1 MQRNDVLW
9 GSNFN
14 LQNNMIK
21 LKTVQRPNPSD
32 ASANRKFYVS
42 AKNAGEITLEE
53 MSENISDRCTL
64 TDTDVLAALS
74 ALQREMT
81 KNLMNGKIV
90 RFGTFGSF
98 QLSLNSSGVE
108 KVDDASLHQVKGVRV
123 RFRPGTRIQ
132 ENLRNLKYTMV
143 AE

>member
-1 MQRNDVLW
+1 
-9 GSNFN
+9 
-14 LQNNMIK
+14 MIK
-21 LKTVQRPNPSD
+21 LKTIQRPNPKD
-32 ASANRKFYVS
+32 LTAERKYYVS
-42 AKNAGEITLEE
+42 AKNEGEISLEE

-64 TDTDVLAALS
+64 TETDVLAALS

-81 KNLMNGKIV
+81 KNMMAGKIV

-98 QLSLNSSGVE
+98 QLTLNSRGVE
-108 KVDDASLHQVKGVRV
+108 KITDASQSQVKGVRV

-132 ENLRNLKYTMV
+132 ENLRNLKYTLT

>member
-1 MQRNDVLW
+1 
-9 GSNFN
+9 
-14 LQNNMIK
+14 MIK
-21 LKTVQRPNPSD
+21 LKTVQRPNPKD
-32 ASANRKFYVS
+32 VTAERKYYVS

-81 KNLMNGKIV
+81 KNLMDGRIV

-108 KVDDASLHQVKGVRV
+108 NVDDASQHQVKGVRV

-132 ENLRNLKYTMV
+132 DNLRNLKYTLI

>member
-1 MQRNDVLW
+1 
-9 GSNFN
+9 
-14 LQNNMIK
+14 MIK

>member
-1 MQRNDVLW
+1 
-9 GSNFN
+9 
-14 LQNNMIK
+14 MIK
-21 LKTVQRPNPSD
+21 LKTIQRPNTKD
-32 ASANRKFYVS
+32 LTAERNYYVS
-42 AKNAGEITLEE
+42 AKNEGEISLEE

-64 TDTDVLAALS
+64 TETDVLAALS

-81 KNLMNGKIV
+81 KNMMAGKIV

-98 QLSLNSSGVE
+98 QLTLNSRGVE
-108 KVDDASLHQVKGVRV
+108 KITDASQSQVKGVRV

-132 ENLRNLKYTMV
+132 ENLRNLKYTLT